1 MVAMRMMIQANE
13 QANNPERIPTTI
25 KALAFKKVVVLL
37 LKKINNKKRNQ
48 ISNITKIH
56 RESSIIQYII
66 IDLK

>member
-1 MVAMRMMIQANE
+1 MVAMRIMIQANE

-37 LKKINNKKRNQ
+37 LKKINNKKSDIKHYKNTYD
-48 ISNITKIH
+48 SLC
-56 RESSIIQYII
+56 IIQYII